1 MAARARLR
9 CNGFFDSPQK
19 EHTMDKHR
27 LDKDRPLAKEPARS
41 DEPDAMERA
50 VGGHPVGTSAG
61 AVGGIAAGAAMG
73 SVAGPVGS
81 LVGAAVGGVAG
92 ALMGSGIAEMIDPEA
107 HAGYWRDEF
116 PNRPYAGGGRYED
129 YDPAYRYGVDSYARY
144 NGRAWEDVEAD
155 LRSGWDSARGGSSL
169 RWDDA
174 RHAARD
180 AWQRVSDQVERATPG
195 DSDRDG
201 R

>member
-1 MAARARLR
+1 M
-9 CNGFFDSPQK
+9 NK
-19 EHTMDKHR
+19 E
-27 LDKDRPLAKEPARS
+27 DRPSAKDVGRNDP
-41 DEPDAMERA
+41 MERA
-50 VGGHPVGTSAG
+50 VGTHPVGTSAG

-92 ALMGSGIAEMIDPEA
+92 ALVGSGIAEMIDPDAEVS
-107 HAGYWRDEF
+107 YWREQF
-116 PNRPYAGGGRYED
+116 PNRPYATTGRYED
-129 YDPAYRYGVDSYARY
+129 YDPAYRYGVDNWARY
-144 NGRAWEDVEAD
+144 NGRAWEDVETD
-155 LRSGWDSARGGSSL
+155 LGSRWDDARGGSSL
-169 RWDDA
+169 AWSDA

-180 AWQRVSDQVERATPG
+180 AWQRLSDLTERAAPG